1 MHNRLTSS
9 GIDISPARPPEVAE
23 VVDEGFVEEVRD
35 GETGEI
41 HRSADFLKRELRDVN
56 RLRGEQEDLLRMGKP
71 RFRCSYCGIGVLLR
85 LSKLHRW
92 YFRHD
97 EEDGSCRYQT
107 KGSLSQDSLDARRY
121 NGQKEGPQHI
131 RMKRLIRE
139 SLRCDKAFDQES
151 VREEQRWY
159 GLINPDTWKV
169 PDIQGK
175 RNGLRI
181 AFEVQ
186 LSSTY
191 VNVMRER
198 RAFYLKEG
206 GLLFWVLPRILEEER
221 RQFQDDVLYPNN
233 CNIFAIDDETVALSA
248 GNGELT
254 LRCGY
259 LEPIRDGWELKERWR
274 ESLVRFSELTLD
286 VPSQRV
292 FYFDYDR
299 VRVGIEN
306 DLRTINGRCILE
318 RFEELLHAKAHFQP
332 DIRDQWSR
340 LKHELPKDF
349 KWPIDLY
356 GGGFF
361 TALDVYLSA
370 RAGKPVG
377 WNFASLMQTAH
388 RALDKRPDFLPLVE
402 ASFRQFGRTWMFDD
416 RRYQEKWKAKR
427 AKVMAEGAKSQQT
440 QLHLARLRHYRS
452 AMEWLMPE
460 VKPAIAAVLAQFEPS
475 SIDESCHPGP

>member
-71 RFRCSYCGIGVLLR
+71 RFRCSYCGI
-85 LSKLHRW
+85 
-92 YFRHD
+92 
-97 EEDGSCRYQT
+97 
-107 KGSLSQDSLDARRY
+107 
-121 NGQKEGPQHI
+121 
-131 RMKRLIRE
+131 
-139 SLRCDKAFDQES
+139 
-151 VREEQRWY
+151 
-159 GLINPDTWKV
+159 
-169 PDIQGK
+169 
-175 RNGLRI
+175 

-206 GLLFWVLPRILEEER
+206 GLLFWVLPRIREEER

-233 CNIFAIDDETVALSA
+233 CNIFAIDDETVALTA

-299 VRVGIEN
+299 VRAGIEN

-318 RFEELLHAKAHFQP
+318 RFEELLHAKAHLQP

-388 RALDKRPDFLPLVE
+388 RALDKRPDFLPFVE

-427 AKVMAEGAKSQQT
+427 AKVMAEGAKSKQT

-475 SIDESCHPGP
+475 SIDESCHPRP